1 MTETQSQFAESY
13 AKAKKKLTGTEWA
26 KRFKVTRRTIVNW
39 LANPEIREAIDR
51 LKEEVDVV
59 VDWEFVER
67 LSPEERQDLVDLL
80 KQQQRIDAQ
89 PGSELTMKELKDLI
103 VEKAFRSSLREVQD
117 LVFFF
122 DDMSDIFRGIQ
133 KDAQRESLVRT

>member
-1 MTETQSQFAESY
+1 M
-13 AKAKKKLTGTEWA
+13 
-26 KRFKVTRRTIVNW
+26 N
-39 LANPEIREAIDR
+39 
-51 LKEEVDVV
+51 VV

-103 VEKAFRSSLREVQD
+103 VEKAFRSTLREVQD

>member
-1 MTETQSQFAESY
+1 
-13 AKAKKKLTGTEWA
+13 
-26 KRFKVTRRTIVNW
+26 
-39 LANPEIREAIDR
+39 
-51 LKEEVDVV
+51 LKEEVNVV

-103 VEKAFRSSLREVQD
+103 VEKAFRSTLREVQD